1 MVARSFKIRFFD
13 LNSLKMSHPTTPNSN
28 HIARRLLFVLS
39 MFFVSVAVAQRPLD
53 RGIHKRST
61 GGYSF
66 LFGHKKG
73 GNHAISADESQVL
86 QPKMPISL
94 PTADSPVATLQ
105 APSDGMAVAPVFK
118 PRALG
123 RVLRPL
129 KKRKFGAIARVST
142 HDRALHRAARRP
154 LNAAENDSE
163 FDVVSVAAFS
173 STLLGILTYCLS
185 WIVSVLPVSVLLS
198 LFLMLLGSIMGIVG
212 LSRTK
217 KNGSRGR
224 VLALLSILI
233 TAVPL
238 AVWISLLLS
247 IAIFGIF

>member
-1 MVARSFKIRFFD
+1 
-13 LNSLKMSHPTTPNSN
+13 
-28 HIARRLLFVLS
+28 

-73 GNHAISADESQVL
+73 GNTAISADASQVL
-86 QPKMPISL
+86 PPMMPISL

-129 KKRKFGAIARVST
+129 EKRKFGAIAGFST

-163 FDVVSVAAFS
+163 FDDVSVAAVS
-173 STLLGILTYCLS
+173 SSLLGILIYYLS
-185 WIVSVLPVSVLLS
+185 WIASVLPVNVLLP

-233 TAVPL
+233 AAVPL
-238 AVWISLLLS
+238 GYWIFILLYY
-247 IAIFGIF
+247 AIFGFF